1 MNNALS
7 PKNYCAW
14 IKKKKKKGK
23 TQMLN
28 VGVNMDPNK
37 YLVLKKKNGLFC
49 FLRCKIVN
57 LIFVFK
63 FYS

>member
-1 MNNALS
+1 
-7 PKNYCAW
+7 
-14 IKKKKKKGK
+14 
-23 TQMLN
+23 MLN

-37 YLVLKKKNGLFC
+37 YLVLKKKNGLYC

>member
-1 MNNALS
+1 MN
-7 PKNYCAW
+7 K
-14 IKKKKKKGK
+14 KKKKKKGK
-23 TQMLN
+23 THMLN
-28 VGVNMDPNK
+28 VGVNIDPNK
-37 YLVLKKKNGLFC
+37 YLVKKKKGLFC